1 MLKRKNVLS
10 IVLAFLLILP
20 STMVVAQEVLPE
32 VQPDLMGTGLSI
44 PDRDASVW
52 ALDELVDSDRYGI
65 YRPEDLYKT
74 NLRNLLDDKL
84 KESLLKEFKEKLEAT
99 NLEQIEKPEFLT
111 EIKNSKTRGGFLR
124 EVYNILVSYE
134 NNENLGK
141 DPIMYLNH
149 LGIVKGNGKDLFL
162 DRNITIE
169 EGILF
174 TKRAVD
180 YIYSEYN
187 LDSKG
192 LMWKVENNGN
202 TVYLLGAI
210 HYGEPEIYPFRKEI
224 LKNFSASDALY
235 VEVDIS
241 NEEELMKIMIEKFS
255 EMEEELKKD
264 SEYADGTTLDS
275 VIDEELYSKIEV
287 IMKKYDIPEEEY
299 KNLKIQGID
308 QKLNE
313 IVIEEMFGKIMD
325 EDQAAFEE
333 TLGED
338 FEKELEESMEELFDN
353 ELMNLLMEGPKLGI
367 DFYFLDKA
375 KTLNKEIGELESM
388 ESQMELLFG
397 GGLFGDLTENLTEE
411 DRIKSLKL
419 ALENFDDEGNIIEVD
434 EPENEEEFD
443 FDQDF
448 EAEMETLLQE
458 QLDVIEGMFD
468 AIKLGNADKLSKI
481 FAEQEGAEIF
491 GGELIGERDKNMAK
505 KIGDLLQGEEEKTYF
520 IVVGAAHFVVE
531 GTILD
536 NLTDLGYEVER
547 IKWNLVE

>member
-547 IKWNLVE
+547 IK